1 MCKVVFEMII
11 GIDIDDTL
19 TETSSFANSLVSGD
33 VKDYH
38 ELEKDELLKF
48 VHENIENITL
58 NVELRKDAL
67 EVLKMWKKRGWKIVF
82 ITARGDENVAIFK
95 SLLYFKKY
103 DIPFDKI
110 VFKKHRKA
118 LTCKEENV
126 EVFIDDKEIVLNE
139 VKKLGIK
146 TIKMGGESENHE
158 VVKSWIELKDTIERL
173 GENGR

>member
-1 MCKVVFEMII
+1 MCKVVFEVII

-19 TETSSFANSLVSGD
+19 TETSSFANSLVGSK

-38 ELEKDELLKF
+38 ELEREELLKF

-58 NVELRKDAL
+58 NVEVKKDAIEVLRK
-67 EVLKMWKKRGWKIVF
+67 WKSEEKKIVF
-82 ITARGDENVAIFK
+82 ITARGEENVAIFK
-95 SLLYFKKY
+95 TLLYFKKY

-110 VFKKHRKA
+110 VFKKHSKA

-126 EVFIDDKEIVLNE
+126 DVFIDDKEIVLNE
-139 VKKLGIK
+139 VKEKGIK

-158 VVKSWIELKDTIERL
+158 VVHSWLELSNIIERI

>member
-1 MCKVVFEMII
+1 MII

-19 TETSSFANSLVSGD
+19 TETSSFANSLVGSE

-38 ELEKDELLKF
+38 ELERDELLKF

-58 NVELRKDAL
+58 NVEVKKDAI
-67 EVLKMWKKRGWKIVF
+67 EILKMWKKKGWKIVF

-95 SLLYFKKY
+95 TLLYFKKY

-110 VFKKHRKA
+110 VFKKHSKA
-118 LTCKEENV
+118 LTCKKENV
-126 EVFIDDKEIVLNE
+126 DIFIDDKEIVLNE
-139 VKKLGIK
+139 VKEMGIK
-146 TIKMGGESENHE
+146 TIKMGGESDKHE
-158 VVKSWIELKDTIERL
+158 VVKSWLELSNIIERL